1 VSDVDV
7 SVTVSKR
14 RGCETE
20 DREYRIKNLQEL
32 FDVCRKVGPSEVVR
46 VSLQTREGEVRLHF
60 ASFIRKP

>member
-14 RGCETE
+14 RGRETE
-20 DREYRIKNLQEL
+20 DREYRITSLEEL
-32 FDVCRKVGPSEVVR
+32 FDVCRKAGPSEVVR

-60 ASFIRKP
+60 ASFIRKA